1 MPWTTA
7 CSPCRMTFPGA
18 DTSRTSDNMAPG
30 SPEKERER
38 EDGRSLD
45 LREPLIQAPHYN
57 KKGSYHSAL
66 AVCPKSSAGQ
76 QSACCCCE
84 VASVVSDSVRPH
96 RRQPTRL
103 PRPWDS
109 PGMEYY
115 SAIKENETLPSAAKW
130 RGLQTAALREVN

>member
-30 SPEKERER
+30 SPENERER
-38 EDGRSLD
+38 EDGRSPD

-96 RRQPTRL
+96 RRQATRL

-109 PGMEYY
+109 PSNNNNNSPKNLG
-115 SAIKENETLPSAAKW
+115 SNPPLPSDVILASHTAIK
-130 RGLQTAALREVN
+130 